1 MRAVYKLL
9 ILLIALHVVAGITHG
24 EDAFGSKSN
33 KLVSNKPR
41 RREANNDQNDED
53 DVTATDAIPDKYLK
67 HSVSVFKDTFE
78 DSKVTKKVWK
88 MPALGNE
95 KSDMIGIEMMP
106 GKGIADLWFSGD
118 MTGKPTMRTKENFE
132 WPLTISADIEKNHKC
147 SSHFIVVTT
156 QKCLGTGASPG

>member
-67 HSVSVFKDTFE
+67 HSVSVFKDTFAP
-78 DSKVTKKVWK
+78 K
-88 MPALGNE
+88 
-95 KSDMIGIEMMP
+95 
-106 GKGIADLWFSGD
+106 
-118 MTGKPTMRTKENFE
+118 
-132 WPLTISADIEKNHKC
+132 
-147 SSHFIVVTT
+147 
-156 QKCLGTGASPG
+156 